1 MWEAIAA
8 NTRRS
13 WILISLMGA
22 LLVCVGFAVGL
33 VISPEGGV
41 LGVLF
46 AVVLWLILWAIAAVG
61 GDSLLLMSAGARK
74 VSREDAPQVWNVVEE
89 MKIASGLPFMPD
101 VYLIDDPSPNAFA
114 VGRGKNKGS
123 VAVTTGLLKRLNRD
137 ELQGVVGHEIGHISN
152 RDTFFMTMAGVMLG
166 AIVMIS
172 EAVFRMMGWGG
183 RAVRRGKG
191 THPAVLLL
199 ALLAVILAPLFARL
213 LYLSCSRRREYLA
226 DACGARYTRYPEGLA
241 SALEKIS
248 GSFGR
253 RMADDEESPGN
264 KVLAPMY
271 IVNPLQAFIAAAL
284 FSTHPPTEDRVRILR
299 GMAGAGYSAYEE
311 AYRRTHGGSDRCIG
325 ARTLKVADAVS
336 IRTATPDD
344 ESSEDRA
351 ERLRDVQIL
360 VSRMND
366 LLVLTCACG
375 VGIRVPGDFKRSAV
389 TCPRCGRSND
399 LPAARATPS
408 AEAPMTYRRS
418 GEGWESFRCECGAQ
432 TQLSPSF
439 QASAVTCAKCGRK
452 IWIEGP
458 G

>member
-33 VISPEGGV
+33 MISPEGGV
-41 LGVLF
+41 FGVLF
-46 AVVLWLILWAIAAVG
+46 ALALWLILWMVAMAG

-74 VSREDAPQVWNVVEE
+74 VAREDAPQVWNVVEE
-89 MKIASGLPFMPD
+89 MKLASGLPFMPE

-114 VGRGKNKGS
+114 VGRGKNKGA

-137 ELQGVVGHEIGHISN
+137 ELQGVVGHEIGHITN

-172 EAVFRMMGWGG
+172 EAVLRMMAWGG
-183 RAVRRGKG
+183 RGRRKG
-191 THPAVLLL
+191 SGGHPAVALL

-213 LYLSCSRRREYLA
+213 LYLACSRRREYLA
-226 DACGARYTRYPEGLA
+226 DACGARFTRYPEGLA

-253 RMADDEESPGN
+253 GMAEDESGTAN
-264 KVLAPMY
+264 KVLAPLY
-271 IVNPLQAFIAAAL
+271 IVNPMQAFIAAAL

-299 GMAGAGYSAYEE
+299 SMAGAGYSAYEE
-311 AYRRTHGGSDRCIG
+311 AFRRAHGGRDHCIG
-325 ARTLKVADAVS
+325 ARTLKVADPVS
-336 IRTATPDD
+336 IRAASVEP
-344 ESSEDRA
+344 ESAEDRVG
-351 ERLRDVQIL
+351 RLRDVEVL

-366 LLVLTCACG
+366 LLMLTCACG
-375 VGIRVPGDFKRSAV
+375 VGIRIPADYTRPAV

-399 LPAARATPS
+399 TPAARPAASP
-408 AEAPMTYRRS
+408 EAPMKYQRR
-418 GEGWESFRCECGAQ
+418 GNGWESFKCACGAA

-439 QASAVTCAKCGRK
+439 LAESVTCAKCGRK
-452 IWIEGP
+452 IWIEK
-458 G
+458 

>member
-13 WILISLMGA
+13 WLLISMMGV
-22 LLVCVGFAVGL
+22 LLVCVGAAVGL
-33 VISPEGGV
+33 VISPDGAVFGI
-41 LGVLF
+41 LF
-46 AVVLWLILWAIAAVG
+46 ALVLWLLLWAIAATA
-61 GDSLLLMSAGARK
+61 GDSLLLMSAGGRK
-74 VSREDAPQVWNVVEE
+74 IERDDAPQVWNVIEE

-101 VYLIDDPSPNAFA
+101 VYLVDDPSPNAFA
-114 VGRGKNKGS
+114 VGRGKNKGA

-137 ELQGVVGHEIGHISN
+137 ELQGVIGHEIGHISN

-172 EAVFRMMGWGG
+172 EVVLRMMGWGG
-183 RAVRRGKG
+183 RAVRKGKG
-191 THPAVLLL
+191 THPAVMLL

-213 LYLSCSRRREYLA
+213 LYLACSRRREYLA
-226 DACGARYTRYPEGLA
+226 DACGARFTRYPEGLA

-253 RMADDEESPGN
+253 RMEEDESSTGN
-264 KVLAPMY
+264 KVLAPLY
-271 IVNPLQAFIAAAL
+271 IVNPMQAFVAAAL

-311 AYRRTHGGSDRCIG
+311 AFRRMHGARDHCIG
-325 ARTLKVADAVS
+325 ARTLQVAEPVS
-336 IRTATPDD
+336 IRAATPEP
-344 ESSEDRA
+344 ESSEDRVG
-351 ERLRDVQIL
+351 RLRDVEML
-360 VSRMND
+360 VSRLND

-375 VGIRVPGDFKRSAV
+375 VGIRVPADFKRPAV

-399 LPAARATPS
+399 LPAAPTAPS
-408 AEAPMTYRRS
+408 ADAPMTYRRR
-418 GEGWESFRCECGAQ
+418 GQGWESFKCECGAA

-439 QASAVTCAKCGRK
+439 LADAVTCAKCGRK
-452 IWIEGP
+452 IWIEKP
-458 G
+458 

>member
-13 WILISLMGA
+13 WLLISLMGV

-33 VISPEGGV
+33 VISPDGGV
-41 LGVLF
+41 FGVLF
-46 AVVLWLILWAIAAVG
+46 ALALWLVLWAVAAVG

-114 VGRGKNKGS
+114 VGRGKNKGA

-172 EAVFRMMGWGG
+172 EVVLRMLGWGG
-183 RAVRRGKG
+183 RVRRKG
-191 THPAVLLL
+191 GDAHIAVFLL

-213 LYLSCSRRREYLA
+213 LYLACSRRREYLA

-253 RMADDEESPGN
+253 RMADDESSPGN

-311 AYRRTHGGSDRCIG
+311 AYRRMHGGSDHCIG
-325 ARTLKVADAVS
+325 ARTLKVAEPVS
-336 IRTATPDD
+336 IRAGTPEP
-344 ESSEDRA
+344 ESGEDRVG
-351 ERLRDVQIL
+351 RLRDVEML
-360 VSRMND
+360 VSRLND

-375 VGIRVPGDFKRSAV
+375 VGIRVPGDFKGPAV
-389 TCPRCGRSND
+389 KCPRCGRSND
-399 LPAARATPS
+399 LPAASTAPS
-408 AEAPMTYRRS
+408 ADAPMTYQRR
-418 GEGWESFRCECGAQ
+418 GNGWESFRCECGAQ

-439 QASAVTCAKCGRK
+439 LANAVTCAKCGRK